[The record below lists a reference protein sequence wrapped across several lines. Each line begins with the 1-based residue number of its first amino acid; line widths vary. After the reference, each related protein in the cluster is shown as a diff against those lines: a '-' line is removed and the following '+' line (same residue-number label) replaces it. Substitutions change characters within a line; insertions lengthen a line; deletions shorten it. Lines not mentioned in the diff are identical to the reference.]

1 MKKALNALLL
11 EEEEYEGTE
20 EVGREEKAEEKVLE
34 ETELTPEDIDQE
46 ELMYVSQ
53 NAMQGATRPDT
64 FSVII
69 QINGRRA
76 VGLVDSGSPSTF
88 MDQEY
93 AIRNNCPLVSTDSKK
108 VVVAGGGELKSEV
121 QVPDILYQ
129 IQGETF
135 SNKFNLIPLKG
146 YDIILGAD
154 WIYKYSPITLDLK
167 KRELGITKGEKVITL
182 QDFTNTGKHLLVDSS
197 KVDKI
202 IRKDGLGYLFQI
214 TQVAEESDVEESI
227 SIPDDIQDILQ
238 RFPTVLEKPK
248 GLPPQRGCDH
258 VITLKD
264 GTVPPNLRPYRVP
277 HHQKEAM
284 EKIIA
289 ELIESKEIQ
298 VSNSPYSSPSV
309 MVRKKDGSWRLC
321 VDYRQLNAQI
331 VKNKFPMPIIE
342 DLLDELNGAKI
353 FTKLDLR
360 SGYHQIRMSRP
371 DIPKTAFRTHLGH
384 YEYQVMP
391 LGLTNAPATFQSLMN
406 HVLAPFFRKSV
417 LVFFDD
423 ILIYSKDR
431 EEHKE
436 HIRLVLQVLK
446 ANNLVIKPKKCAFG
460 LSSVSYLGHIIS
472 QNGVATD
479 PGKVEKMCSS
489 PVLTLPDFSKEFT
502 IEADACG
509 TGIGA
514 VLMQGGRPIAF
525 YSKSLGPKVA
535 AQSIYEKEAMAIL
548 EALKKWRHYFLGSK
562 LVIKTDQQSLKHM
575 MNQRLV
581 EGIQHK
587 LLLKLM
593 EYDYII
599 EYKAGK
605 DNVVADALSR
615 LPQDQLQTKICNAI
629 TVVIPEWIIDVQNSY
644 EGDVQAHKILSM
656 IGTNSD
662 PDQHYSFENGIL
674 RFKGRIYVGEETSIR
689 TNLIRDY
696 HCSAFGGH
704 SGMRATHHRIKAL
717 FYWPGLKKTVE
728 MFIRECPVCQITK
741 VEHIHIPGL
750 LNPLEVPDMAWT
762 HITMDFIEGLPKS
775 KGKDAILVVVDRLTK
790 YAHFLALS
798 HPYSVEQVVE
808 IFMNNIHRL
817 HGMPM
822 AIIID
827 RDRIFTSQLF
837 QEIFK
842 SMKVQLRFSTSYHPQ
857 TDGQTERVNQCLE
870 SYLRNMTFQE
880 PHQWYSWLSLAG
892 WWYNTTYHTSL
903 QMTPF
908 QALYGYPPPQ
918 INEFS
923 ISCNV
928 STEAR
933 VTIEQK
939 EAIFQKLKASLTEA
953 QRRMKHYANRNRTER
968 SLNVGDMVYIKLQ
981 PYRQTAF
988 GIRGS
993 LKLRSKFYGPFK
1005 VLEKIGQVAY
1015 KLQLPEDASIHPV
1028 FHVSQ
1033 LKKHLGQRAVPMSN
1047 LPSVG
1052 PDGQIKT
1059 QPVAVLQRRMIPRN
1073 GVAITQ
1079 WLILWENLGPV
1090 DATWEDAAVIQS
1102 MYPTFH
1108 P

>member
-20 EVGREEKAEEKVLE
+20 EVGREKKAQEKVLE
-34 ETELTPEDIDQE
+34 ETEHAPEEIDQE

-93 AIRNNCPLVSTDSKK
+93 AIRNDCPLVSTDSKK

-202 IRKDGLGYLFQI
+202 IRKGGLGYLFQI

-264 GTVPPNLRPYRVP
+264 GAIPPNLRPYRVP

-298 VSNSPYSSPSV
+298 VSNSPYSSPAV

-321 VDYRQLNAQI
+321 VDYRQLNAQT

-353 FTKLDLR
+353 FTKLDLM

-391 LGLTNAPATFQSLMN
+391 FGLTNAPATFQSLMN
-406 HVLAPFFRKSV
+406 QVLAPFFRKFV

-479 PGKVEKMCSS
+479 PGKVEKIVSWPIPKNVTDLRKFLGMTGYYRRFIQGYVLICRPLHDMLKKEGFQWGEKQTEAFKFLKQKMCSS

-514 VLMQGGRPIAF
+514 VLMQGDRPIAF
-525 YSKSLGPKVA
+525 YSKSLGPKAA

-615 LPQDQLQTKICNAI
+615 LPQDQLQTEICNAI
-629 TVVIPEWIIDVQNSY
+629 TVVIPKWIIDVQNSY

-750 LNPLEVPDMAWT
+750 LNPLEVLDMAWT

-775 KGKDAILVVVDRLTK
+775 KWKDAILVVVDRLTK

-928 STEAR
+928 SAEAR
-933 VTIEQK
+933 
-939 EAIFQKLKASLTEA
+939 
-953 QRRMKHYANRNRTER
+953 
-968 SLNVGDMVYIKLQ
+968 
-981 PYRQTAF
+981 
-988 GIRGS
+988 
-993 LKLRSKFYGPFK
+993 
-1005 VLEKIGQVAY
+1005 
-1015 KLQLPEDASIHPV
+1015 
-1028 FHVSQ
+1028 
-1033 LKKHLGQRAVPMSN
+1033 
-1047 LPSVG
+1047 
-1052 PDGQIKT
+1052 
-1059 QPVAVLQRRMIPRN
+1059 
-1073 GVAITQ
+1073 
-1079 WLILWENLGPV
+1079 
-1090 DATWEDAAVIQS
+1090 
-1102 MYPTFH
+1102 
-1108 P
+1108 

>member
-34 ETELTPEDIDQE
+34 ETEHTPEEIDQE

-391 LGLTNAPATFQSLMN
+391 FGLTNAPATFQSLMN
-406 HVLAPFFRKSV
+406 QVLAPFFRKSV

-939 EAIFQKLKASLTEA
+939 EAIF
-953 QRRMKHYANRNRTER
+953 
-968 SLNVGDMVYIKLQ
+968 
-981 PYRQTAF
+981 
-988 GIRGS
+988 
-993 LKLRSKFYGPFK
+993 
-1005 VLEKIGQVAY
+1005 
-1015 KLQLPEDASIHPV
+1015 
-1028 FHVSQ
+1028 
-1033 LKKHLGQRAVPMSN
+1033 
-1047 LPSVG
+1047 
-1052 PDGQIKT
+1052 
-1059 QPVAVLQRRMIPRN
+1059 
-1073 GVAITQ
+1073 
-1079 WLILWENLGPV
+1079 
-1090 DATWEDAAVIQS
+1090 
-1102 MYPTFH
+1102 
-1108 P
+1108 